1 MRRYFKSG
9 KPGKKRQS
17 EGLTE
22 EEIEMVTLQ
31 QELEKLAK
39 DDMTPAERRHL
50 YRRVEVGQCR
60 MTSGAIRGCLG
71 GVWVC

>member
-1 MRRYFKSG
+1 MRGSPPPGKSPSYIKSG

-39 DDMTPAERRHL
+39 DDMTPAERRRL
-50 YRRVEVGQCR
+50 YRRVEAAERTHG
-60 MTSGAIRGCLG
+60 RGLI
-71 GVWVC
+71 